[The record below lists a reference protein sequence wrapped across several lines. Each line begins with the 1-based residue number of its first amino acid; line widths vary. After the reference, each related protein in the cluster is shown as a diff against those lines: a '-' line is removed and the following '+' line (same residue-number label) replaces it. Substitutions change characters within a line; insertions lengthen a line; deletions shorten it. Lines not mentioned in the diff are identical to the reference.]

1 MDQYNLTGSVSD
13 RRGWEWNRKYGDGAE
28 ETSSHPRTFAPERY
42 GGSGDRGIREPGAG
56 RLGTSDS
63 STARRD
69 SGQCQDSPSAVSW
82 PEQRDLGRH
91 GVTESRLAVREGDS
105 ETERIAGITESETLL
120 GGDTS
125 GSERDAGCRR
135 SSCSREPTARTKAGR
150 GEPDPD
156 TLQRE
161 LAELREETRQKE
173 QRRDAIIRQYERC
186 LAEKNRQLAD
196 DLRGRSR
203 DGTGG
208 QGADLLT
215 RLLDPLQR

>member
-42 GGSGDRGIREPGAG
+42 GGSGDRGIREPDAG
-56 RLGTSDS
+56 R
-63 STARRD
+63 
-69 SGQCQDSPSAVSW
+69 
-82 PEQRDLGRH
+82 
-91 GVTESRLAVREGDS
+91 
-105 ETERIAGITESETLL
+105 
-120 GGDTS
+120 
-125 GSERDAGCRR
+125 RR
-135 SSCSREPTARTKAGR
+135 SSDSREPTARTRAGR

-196 DLRGRSR
+196 DSRGRSR